1 MSLLDFHSIYKN
13 FCAIG
18 FFNEA
23 DTLEYSSVLIYL
35 DLQTGLYRGLSWH
48 EAALI
53 KWQLKA
59 RVNDGGS
66 KATMAKEVTGWES
79 LLRNFMLKSIIC
91 CKKIQWLFGLSWG

>member
-13 FCAIG
+13 FRAIG

-23 DTLEYSSVLIYL
+23 DTLESSSILIYS

-53 KWQLKA
+53 KWRLKA
-59 RVNDGGS
+59 QVNDGGL
-66 KATMAKEVTGWES
+66 KATTAEEVTAGES
-79 LLRNFMLKSIIC
+79 
-91 CKKIQWLFGLSWG
+91 